1 MVGAAGELACSYGVL
16 PWDEGMAMRAAA
28 ACFRSWLA
36 GRGGEGAAEDRQ
48 AIDVVKLFIALHGN
62 ARFER
67 LNDVPD
73 MAPLEQK
80 IVARAGYARTVGDGR
95 EFLVLAPVWGDEVFK
110 GMDARRAA
118 KAVCKAGF
126 LVPGKHSLST
136 VKWIP
141 GTGSVRVYVISGA
154 ILG

>member
-1 MVGAAGELACSYGVL
+1 
-16 PWDEGMAMRAAA
+16 MAIHAAA

-48 AIDVVKLFIALHGN
+48 AIDVLKLFIALHGN
-62 ARFER
+62 SRFER

-80 IVARAGYARTVGDGR
+80 IVARAGYARPVGDGR
-95 EFLVLAPVWGDEVFK
+95 EFLVLAPVWREEVFR

-118 KAVCKAGF
+118 KAIFNAGF
-126 LVPGKHSLST
+126 LAQLIQGGAAVWLPELRAQSSVAPFTSRHRA
-136 VKWIP
+136 WI
-141 GTGSVRVYVISGA
+141 VNGA
-154 ILG
+154 GVGGIG